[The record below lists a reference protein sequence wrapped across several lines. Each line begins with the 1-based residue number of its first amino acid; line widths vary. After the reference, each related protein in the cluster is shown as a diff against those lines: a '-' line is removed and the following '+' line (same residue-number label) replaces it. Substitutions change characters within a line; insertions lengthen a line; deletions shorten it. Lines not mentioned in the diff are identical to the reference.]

1 MLNVNTVMLTPRI
14 TQSFWLVK
22 VQNKCSIFYKYTRQ
36 CKVFFTIISFKLII
50 EGQKDRKREVERQS
64 NREREREIVENRK
77 RKRCVDKGKYVE
89 GRDIEKLRD

>member
-14 TQSFWLVK
+14 TQNFWLVK

-36 CKVFFTIISFKLII
+36 CKVFFIIIAFKLII

-64 NREREREIVENRK
+64 NREREIVENRK
-77 RKRCVDKGKYVE
+77 RKRCVDKEKYVQ